1 MSPRCIQSKDQWRAS
16 RKFSGKE
23 VYTTP
28 HKVTASFEKPQ
39 KNRFTHVAHQS
50 VSPCRLSL
58 APSRWAWPSG
68 RCSTCSPG
76 NSVHRHRSVYDT
88 EEFLHHTFSHL
99 LPIFLLHPNPSGAA
113 HTNSACWFGKKTWGD
128 VGGQDGKHCLLLFRF
143 SHLWWQKSRT
153 YPVQKNWNH
162 HVDMGG
168 LKYEGLRAGRLTPTS
183 DKIKYFLTILYLWI
197 TEKFHLGNKSL
208 I

>member
-1 MSPRCIQSKDQWRAS
+1 MSPRCIQSKDQWRTS

-28 HKVTASFEKPQ
+28 HKVIASFEKPQ
-39 KNRFTHVAHQS
+39 KNLFTHGAHQS

-58 APSRWAWPSG
+58 APNRWAWPSG

-76 NSVHRHRSVYDT
+76 NSVHRRHSVYDT
-88 EEFLHHTFSHL
+88 EEFLHHSLSHL
-99 LPIFLLHPNPSGAA
+99 LPAPKPKWSRPHKWCMLI
-113 HTNSACWFGKKTWGD
+113 WKKKTWGD

-153 YPVQKNWNH
+153 YSVQKNWNH

-168 LKYEGLRAGRLTPTS
+168 LKYEGLLAGRLTPTS
-183 DKIKYFLTILYLWI
+183 DKIKYFFNNIVFINNRKVPPW
-197 TEKFHLGNKSL
+197 K
-208 I
+208 

>member
-1 MSPRCIQSKDQWRAS
+1 MSPRYIQSKDQWRPS
-16 RKFSGKE
+16 RKSSGEE

-28 HKVTASFEKPQ
+28 HKLIASFEKPQ
-39 KNRFTHVAHQS
+39 KNLFTHGAHQS

-76 NSVHRHRSVYDT
+76 NSVHRRRSVYDT
-88 EEFLHHTFSHL
+88 EEFLHHSLSHL
-99 LPIFLLHPNPSGAA
+99 LPASSCTQTQAEPPTQTVHVDLEE
-113 HTNSACWFGKKTWGD
+113 KTWGG

-168 LKYEGLRAGRLTPTS
+168 LKYEGLLAGRLAPTS
-183 DKIKYFLTILYLWI
+183 AFLMLYL
-197 TEKFHLGNKSL
+197 
-208 I
+208 